1 MARTKRGPQAPPV
14 LTVEEVDEIV
24 AAIKESGAFA
34 FDVETR
40 GNVDR
45 HADVLAFI
53 EKEWQEKLAT
63 LKTSHPGTLERSR
76 QSIVD
81 RWAKELALDP
91 IRNEVFWIGIAVEGR
106 SWAIPMGHPNGEVL
120 VREVRGDG
128 STVPPTG
135 YRNVLKSGKES
146 MAKAKFFIPA
156 VFTAPPAQLSQEQVF
171 SRLEEV
177 FLDEDI
183 IKINQNIKFDCKS
196 VAKYLGGLLPAGQ
209 YIDTMVLMH
218 IVNENLMDYSFETVL
233 KQTFKH
239 DPYYRDGKLGKTITT
254 EPFSKATRYVHYD
267 ARWAWLA
274 YKHWWRRISAV
285 ETLYQAMLTDV
296 ACLRPVAQME
306 MNGVV
311 VNKREMTRFG
321 QELDVQINRVL
332 MDISMYT
339 PPGFNPSSNAAKVK
353 LLFSK
358 KADGGLGLKPTKFTT
373 DKKTGK
379 PTTNP
384 SVDDEALRGQLG
396 KHPLI
401 VFLLEY
407 AELTKMKSTYVTGME
422 PLLHVV
428 KGERNLGRVHP
439 QFHFHRTATGR
450 FSSSN
455 PNLQNIPRDGRM
467 RALFVAP
474 PGDSLVV
481 ADYSQI
487 EMRLMAMFSQDPAL
501 LRIFREGVDVHTGT
515 AAVILKKDF
524 ADVTGDERQVY
535 GKTPNFLMGYGGGP
549 KRLVAATNGKITMD
563 EARFIVD
570 GYNSGYAGLTDWK
583 NQVLR
588 TGRKLGYVETMGGR
602 RRRLP
607 DLNADQNNQDGWK
620 DRSRAER
627 QAINA
632 VVQGT
637 AAEICKDAMVRL
649 DQAFE
654 WPKCKMVVQVHD
666 EIVSQVPTDEVGIWT
681 PIIEQM
687 MGNGIVLDANGT
699 VAEGV
704 KLEVEAHYAGS
715 WYDAKG

>member
-1 MARTKRGPQAPPV
+1 MGTKRGPQSPAV
-14 LTVEEVDEIV
+14 LTVEELDEIV

-45 HADVLAFI
+45 HSDVLAFI
-53 EKEWQEKLAT
+53 EREWQEKLAT
-63 LKTSHPGTLERSR
+63 LKTTHPGTLERSR

-106 SWAIPMGHPNGEVL
+106 SWAIPMGHSNGEVL
-120 VREVRGDG
+120 VRELRGNGD
-128 STVPPTG
+128 SVPPPG

-146 MAKAKFFIPA
+146 MAKGKFFIPA
-156 VFTAPPAQLSQEQVF
+156 VFTEPPVQLTQEQVF
-171 SRLEEV
+171 GKLEGV
-177 FLDEDI
+177 FLNPDI

-196 VAKYLGGLLPAGQ
+196 VSKYLGGLLPAGL
-209 YIDTMVLMH
+209 YVDTMVLMH
-218 IVNENLMDYSFETVL
+218 VVNENLMDYAFETVL
-233 KQTFKH
+233 KKTFGF
-239 DPYYRDGKLGKTITT
+239 DPYYRDGKLGKTVTT
-254 EPFSKATRYVHYD
+254 EAFSKVTRYVHFD
-267 ARWAWLA
+267 CRWAWMT
-274 YKHWWRRISAV
+274 YKHWWRRISQH
-285 ETLYQAMLTDV
+285 ESLYRTLLIDSN
-296 ACLRPVAQME
+296 CLRPVAQME

-311 VNKREMTRFG
+311 VNKREMIRFG
-321 QELDVQINRVL
+321 QELDVTINRTL
-332 MDISMYT
+332 MDIGMLT
-339 PPGFNPSSNAAKVK
+339 PPGFNPASNADKVR
-353 LLFSK
+353 LLFNK
-358 KADGGLGLKPTKFTT
+358 KADGGFGLKPAKYTT
-373 DKKTGK
+373 DTKTGK
-379 PTTNP
+379 PTNNP
-384 SVDDEALRGQLG
+384 SVDEEALRAQLG
-396 KHPLI
+396 KHAIIDFLI
-401 VFLLEY
+401 EY
-407 AELTKMKSTYVTGME
+407 SELTKMKSTYVTGME
-422 PLLHVV
+422 PLLHIV

-524 ADVTGDERQVY
+524 EEITGDERQVY

-549 KRLVAATNGKITMD
+549 RRLVAATNGKITMD

-570 GYNSGYAGLTDWK
+570 GYNNGYAGLTDWK
-583 NQVLR
+583 AKLLSQ
-588 TGRKLGYVETMGGR
+588 GRRLGYVETLGGR

-607 DLNADQNNQDGWK
+607 DLNASPNDQDGWK

-637 AAEICKDAMVRL
+637 AAEICKEAMIRL
-649 DQAFE
+649 DTVFE
-654 WPKCKMVVQVHD
+654 WPKCKMVIQVHD

-681 PIIEQM
+681 PLIEES
-687 MGNGIVLDANGT
+687 MGNGMVLDANGT